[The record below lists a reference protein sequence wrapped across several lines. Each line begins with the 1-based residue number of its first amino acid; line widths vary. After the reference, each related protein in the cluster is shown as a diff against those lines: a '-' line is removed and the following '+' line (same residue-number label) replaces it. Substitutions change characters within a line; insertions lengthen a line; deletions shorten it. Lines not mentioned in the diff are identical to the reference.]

1 VLLSVYDKQL
11 LNRVDLHLAQLLQ
24 LVGHFV
30 DELPRELLLVR
41 LQRRVEEE
49 DALDLRDRQLAA
61 HVADALDVGVGLARL
76 QQLARLDDRLERLE
90 RARVMQLAVAQ
101 PLLEM
106 ADVEAQLDALRPVT
120 HLLAQYQ
127 IVERVRSD
135 EVEQLKLNIKSF
147 KMTSFERDMFFF
159 L

>member
-76 QQLARLDDRLERLE
+76 QQLAGLDHRLQRFDG
-90 RARVMQLAVAQ
+90 ARVLQLAVAD
-101 PLLEM
+101 PLLQVAHVV
-106 ADVEAQLDALRPVT
+106 ADLDALGPVA
-120 HLLAQYQ
+120 HFLSQDQ
-127 IVERVRSD
+127 VVECVRRD
-135 EVEQLKLNIKSF
+135 EVEELKKLG
-147 KMTSFERDMFFF
+147 FF
-159 L
+159 